1 MSTFVADIETKAV
14 MEETL
19 VSERAKAEEAN
30 ALEGENDPW
39 SMWGLSKKSTKKKKA
54 KKRDTSCHDAPRC
67 DASTNI
73 SSIVVIEDN
82 AIILRFEIKRFVA
95 SKHVHDA
102 IETRT
107 RKISFFNRNFNK
119 S

>member
-67 DASTNI
+67 DAPADTSPTA
-73 SSIVVIEDN
+73 VVEDS
-82 AIILRFEIKRFVA
+82 ATILG
-95 SKHVHDA
+95 D
-102 IETRT
+102 
-107 RKISFFNRNFNK
+107 
-119 S
+119 